1 MEKMNYLLPH
11 QRQRLMK
18 QSEKKFLFRKP
29 KPRNLE
35 ARELYTPKYSLKVI
49 PDKSK
54 KVFRKR
60 KHKGQADE
68 ED

>member
-1 MEKMNYLLPH
+1 
-11 QRQRLMK
+11 MK
-18 QSEKKFLFRKP
+18 QSEKKFLFKKP
-29 KPRNLE
+29 RPRNLE

-60 KHKGQADE
+60 KHKGQTDE